1 MIESGPVRT
10 YFLGSGRLGIPVL
23 SALASDSRIE
33 LLGVGSQCDKPY
45 GRRKVVTPTQLCR
58 HALEA
63 GFTVDRVDSVNSKA
77 FLSRLSALDLDLLL
91 VVSFGQILRQELLQL
106 PRFGC
111 LNVHAS
117 LLPKY
122 RGAAPIAEALLN
134 GDEETGVCFM
144 KMDKGLDTGPVYET
158 MYSKIDPLEN
168 AGQLEDRLGGLAAER
183 VAELCYRICRQGLE
197 ARPQPAHLE
206 SKAGKVSKEDGQLD
220 WELSAQRIAR
230 MIRAYNPWPRV
241 HTIVGTQ
248 RGEKRI
254 QIVEAVPIEGNFGD
268 SVVPGQILPMRRDI
282 FAVACG
288 EGFLKILRLIPEGR
302 KEMAADEFL
311 RGNPLLPNGILSK
324 RKQGKKTALRQQ
336 K

>member
-1 MIESGPVRT
+1 MSDGDPVRI
-10 YFLGSGRLGIPVL
+10 YFLGSGRLGIPIL
-23 SALASDSRIE
+23 SALAADPRIE
-33 LLGVGSQCDKPY
+33 LLGIGSQCDKPY
-45 GRRKVVTPTQLCR
+45 GRRKVITPTQLCQ
-58 HALEA
+58 HALES
-63 GFTVDRVDSVNSKA
+63 GFTVDRIDSVNSPA
-77 FLSRLSALDLDLLL
+77 FLNKLAAMSLDLIV
-91 VVSFGQILRQELLQL
+91 VVSFGQILRQGLLDL

-122 RGAAPIAEALLN
+122 RGASPIAEALLN

-144 KMDKGLDTGPVYET
+144 KMDRGLDTGPVYET
-158 MYSKIDPLEN
+158 MRSKIDPLEN
-168 AGQLEDRLGGLAAER
+168 AGQLEDRLGNLAAER
-183 VAELCYRICRQGLE
+183 IADVCYRVCREGLE
-197 ARPQPAHLE
+197 AKPQPPHPE
-206 SKAGKVSKEDGQLD
+206 SKAGKVSKEDGELN

-248 RGEKRI
+248 RGEKKI

-268 SVVPGQILPMRRDI
+268 AVVPGQILPMRRDI

-302 KEMAADEFL
+302 KEMAADDFL
-311 RGNPLLPNGILSK
+311 RGNPLPPNCILSRKK
-324 RKQGKKTALRQQ
+324 RRGKN
-336 K
+336 